1 MPNLVGIGNSQVP
14 TNAMLGGLAY
24 QSPDHVT
31 IKDADIKNIT
41 AIDSIKEGRDA
52 SPQQTSANGGRTVFV
67 YDTRKD
73 SDGGAWRK
81 RCQHTSWYNEQ
92 LGTGIRGNRKEF
104 PAVAIIVSYSDY
116 VDIYDA
122 DQPDCPLWM
131 QFPHN
136 DENSS
141 NRNIMYGT
149 GTVRCVYALNG
160 VMIFGSHANNFWPVM
175 LNFIT
180 DEVLGLRHSTGGHKE
195 YGGGIGQR
203 HAATSD
209 SEGWW
214 GSPADDKSK
223 WWFSDRDVV
232 LADSFIYDV
241 NMWVPPD
248 APIWEPMGIPA
259 PSIVWGTDAGI
270 TIWEGVPTRS
280 HTGLKAGHKACYL
293 SGVNGNG
300 EFCVIYNNNNP
311 TYNEFFPGLY
321 IRMDQNYYTFWDA
334 SVAVGM
340 SIQWDP
346 QGAKCFWLGKK
357 TNATWYDL
365 ALYNDGGN
373 GINIYYGGGKDGYNT
388 NQTRMLAQ
396 ITSKFNTG
404 IQPMN
409 TQAVLCASST
419 TDDHYYNKLSTA
431 DGVNASGT
439 VTYSGSEMLTNPT
452 PTTNITGWTDN
463 SGSGS
468 SATYSSTGGGSIYLN
483 GSTAYANATQALTTV
498 VGQWYVFSVATA
510 AQTFSSNHEI
520 VLVAGNS
527 APSGQNLN
535 AQEQMTVRPEKTD
548 HVPSYLSEEFPAV
561 LQYKATATTTYFS
574 VHSGYP
580 VYVRNMSVREC
591 VPDRAFRVDIT
602 QHAQRSRGYAV
613 HGSIKASPVEPGAE
627 LLCYHNFTTSNYLG
641 GLYTPNLN
649 FSTSQ
654 QYISVWVK
662 VDSSDG
668 LKYIYRRGTADGA
681 ESMRLGIESDA
692 KIYFDYGD
700 GNEYC
705 QTNRGMSTSRW
716 NHIFAYVKAG
726 EAGEVFVNGRRQEY
740 SHQYA
745 SDGNGF
751 PNATTYTSI
760 IGMAYGSA
768 PFPGKIA
775 LLKIGGLIPS
785 DEQIR
790 RIYYE
795 ELPMF
800 QPNAKCTLQGF
811 GSTAHD
817 TVKAAEY
824 DDSTGIMH
832 VGNSQGRSD
841 FRGLVR
847 INSTTDAINASISA
861 SGGVIVES

>member
-92 LGTGIRGNRKEF
+92 LGTAIRGDRKEF

-141 NRNIMYGT
+141 NRNIMYAT

-160 VMIFGSHANNFWPVM
+160 VMIFGSQANNFWPVM

-180 DEVLGLRHSTGGHKE
+180 DEVIGPRHSSGGHKD
-195 YGGGIGQR
+195 YGGGIAQR

-214 GSPADDKSK
+214 ASAADDKSK
-223 WWFSDRDVV
+223 WWFGKRDVTI
-232 LADSFIYDV
+232 ADSYIYDV

-248 APIWEPMGIPA
+248 APIWEPMGLPA
-259 PSIVWGTDAGI
+259 PSIIWATNAGV
-270 TIWEGVPTRS
+270 TIWEGVPARS
-280 HTGLKAGHKACYL
+280 HTGSIMSSHKAPYL
-293 SGVNGNG
+293 SGVNRNG
-300 EFCVIYNNNNP
+300 EFCAIFNNNNP
-311 TYNEFFPGLY
+311 TYNKFYPALYAQLDETYYNFF
-321 IRMDQNYYTFWDA
+321 DA
-334 SVAVGM
+334 SVNLGM

-346 QGAKCFWLGKK
+346 QGAKCFWLGKQ
-357 TNATWYDL
+357 TNSTWYDL
-365 ALYNDGGN
+365 ALYNDGGS
-373 GINIYYGGGKDGYNT
+373 GINIYYGGGRDGTGSNAS
-388 NQTRMLAQ
+388 RMLAQ

-409 TQAVLCASST
+409 CQAVLCASST
-419 TDDHYYNKLSTA
+419 KDDHYYNKLSSA
-431 DGVNASGT
+431 DGVNSSGT

-452 PTTNITGWTDN
+452 PTSNVTGWTDN

-468 SATYSSTGGGSIYLN
+468 SISYSSNGGGSIYLN
-483 GSTAYANATQALTTV
+483 GSSGYANATQAITTV
-498 VGQWYVFSVATA
+498 VGRWYVFSVATA
-510 AQTFSSNHEI
+510 AQSFASNHEI
-520 VLVAGNS
+520 SLVAGNS
-527 APSGQNLN
+527 APSGQTLN
-535 AQEQMTVRPEKTD
+535 AEAQMRCK
-548 HVPSYLSEEFPAV
+548 PSVATESFPAV
-561 LQYKATATTTYFS
+561 LQFKAVSTTTYFS

-580 VYVRNMSVREC
+580 VYVRDMSVREG
-591 VPDRAFRVDIT
+591 VPDRGYRLDQT
-602 QHAQRSRGYAV
+602 QNGQKSRGYAV
-613 HGSIKASPVEPGAE
+613 HGSVKASPVEPGAE
-627 LLCYHNFTTSNYLG
+627 LLCYHNFSSSNYLG
-641 GLYTPNLN
+641 GLHTPNLA
-649 FSTSQ
+649 FGSDS

-662 VDSSDG
+662 VDSSGG
-668 LKYIYRRGTADGA
+668 LEYVYRRGTGDGA
-681 ESMRLGIESDA
+681 ESMRLGIDSDSSV
-692 KIYFDYGD
+692 YFDYGD
-700 GNEYC
+700 GSAYT
-705 QTNRGMSTSRW
+705 QTTNQCISTARW
-716 NHIFAYVKAG
+716 NHIFCYVKAG
-726 EAGEVFVNGRRQEY
+726 EKGEIFINGRRQEY
-740 SHQYA
+740 SHSNA
-745 SDGNGF
+745 APSSF
-751 PNATTYTSI
+751 LNATTYTSV
-760 IGMAYGSA
+760 IGQAYGSGA
-768 PFPGKIA
+768 FSGKIA
-775 LLKIGGLIPS
+775 LLKLGGLIPS

-800 QPNAKCTLQGF
+800 QPNAKCTMQGF
-811 GSTAHD
+811 GASSTHD

-832 VGNSQGRSD
+832 VGNAQGRSD
-841 FRGLVR
+841 FRGLIR
-847 INSTTDAINASISA
+847 INSTTDAINSSLSA